1 MSSTSAPVLVVGLG
15 NPGPEYAATRHNVGW
30 LVLDALA
37 GGADFRK
44 KFLGET
50 ARVSLV
56 GRECVLLRPGTYM
69 NESGRSVQPA
79 AAFFRVAPGDVIV
92 VHDELDLPF
101 GDVRLK
107 RGGGHAG
114 HNGLRSVV
122 QHLGTQDFIRVRLG
136 IGRPPSDFRGD
147 VASYVLA
154 GFGAGEKAKVPEMVD
169 KGARAVLAIL
179 SDGLERAMIAVNT
192 RSGAGTGAGAGEGER
207 GKKGRDG

>member
-1 MSSTSAPVLVVGLG
+1 M
-15 NPGPEYAATRHNVGW
+15 
-30 LVLDALA
+30 
-37 GGADFRK
+37 
-44 KFLGET
+44 
-50 ARVSLV
+50 
-56 GRECVLLRPGTYM
+56 
-69 NESGRSVQPA
+69 
-79 AAFFRVAPGDVIV
+79 APGDVIV

-101 GDVRLK
+101 GDVRVK

-136 IGRPPSDFRGD
+136 IGRPPPDFRGD

-169 KGARAVLAIL
+169 KGAKAVLAIL

-192 RSGAGTGAGAGEGER
+192 RPKAATAKSSTSASATTTTTTTTTTTATATATVTPTPTPTPTPTVTLPGNPTSGAGKGEG